1 MVHNSLN
8 FLVPGIGP
16 AGLPLPVTAQPLP
29 EPADPVGDPGVAETR
44 SATESRDP
52 GSIEFDSWAAY
63 LRHSVR

>member
-1 MVHNSLN
+1 MVHNPLN
-8 FLVPGIGP
+8 FLMPGIGP
-16 AGLPLPVTAQPLP
+16 AGLPLPVTEQSLP
-29 EPADPVGDPGVAETR
+29 ETAHHVGRAGAAEPQ

>member
-1 MVHNSLN
+1 MSHQSLH

-16 AGLPLPVTAQPLP
+16 AGLPMPVTAQALL
-29 EPADPVGDPGVAETR
+29 EPAHPVGRPV
-44 SATESRDP
+44 ATEAECATRTADA

>member
-1 MVHNSLN
+1 MIYKTLN

-16 AGLPLPVTAQPLP
+16 AGLPLPLTAQALLKPDPPVRRP
-29 EPADPVGDPGVAETR
+29 EAAETDC
-44 SATESRDP
+44 ATRTPDP

>member
-1 MVHNSLN
+1 MVHNPLN
-8 FLVPGIGP
+8 FLMPGIGP
-16 AGLPLPVTAQPLP
+16 AGLPLPVTEQSLP
-29 EPADPVGDPGVAETR
+29 EPAHHVGRAGAAETQ